1 MHKFIFALIATA
13 IGATT
18 LFAAPAD
25 DFYDSAFRSGVA
37 AFESQNYDLA
47 MDRLRMA
54 AFGYLEDI
62 ARYETAQS
70 YIAVAAQRMHRTDE
84 ARSAL
89 RRVVTA
95 ERIERRFASLQL
107 TPALRSATEATIK
120 ELLPPQQVAWL
131 TSPPAEAQIAA
142 PTPTPPPSPKP

>member
-1 MHKFIFALIATA
+1 MHKLMFALTA
-13 IGATT
+13 IAVGATT
-18 LFAAPAD
+18 LFAAPID

-47 MDRLRMA
+47 IERLHMA

-70 YIAVAAQRMHRTDE
+70 YIAVAAQRLHRTDE

-89 RRVVTA
+89 RRLVNA
-95 ERIERRFASLQL
+95 ERVERRFASLPI

-131 TSPPAEAQIAA
+131 TTPEQEKLAA
-142 PTPTPPPSPKP
+142 PTPTTPPKQ